1 MNFVVCVKQT
11 PDTAEL
17 AKISVEEASSGD
29 FQATLV
35 LNPWDE
41 FAVEEGLQL
50 QDRFGGDVAF
60 MSVGPERATAALKD
74 AIARAGGKAD
84 AALLGDP
91 TFSGSDAWGTAS
103 ILAAAIRKHGDFDV
117 VLTGKQSVDGNSG
130 LVAPGLARKLGANLL
145 TQVAKIVDVA
155 DGIITVERQM
165 EEGRET
171 VTANLPVV
179 VSVSKE
185 INEPR
190 YPSFMG
196 IRKAARA
203 KIPTWAAAD
212 LGLDAGEIGSAGARI
227 RWTDLRKLPP
237 RSSEV
242 VLVDEGSVD
251 ATAAKLADLLLAE
264 KVI

>member
-1 MNFVVCVKQT
+1 LNFVVCVKQT

-17 AKISVEEASSGD
+17 PKVSAEEATRGEIK
-29 FQATLV
+29 ATLV

-41 FAVEEGLQL
+41 FAVEEGLL
-50 QDRFGGDVAF
+50 LEERFGGEVSV
-60 MSVGPERATAALKD
+60 MTVGPEKATEALKD
-74 AIARAGGKAD
+74 AIARGIKNAI
-84 AALLGDP
+84 LLEDP
-91 TFSGSDAWGTAS
+91 AFAGSDAWGTAS
-103 ILAAAIRKHGDFDV
+103 ILAAAIRKNGPFDV
-117 VLTGKQSVDGNSG
+117 ILTGKQSVDGNSG
-130 LVAPGLARKLGANLL
+130 LVAPGLARKLGASLL
-145 TQVAKIVDVA
+145 THVAKIVDIA
-155 DGIITVERQM
+155 EGKITVERQL

-171 VTANLPVV
+171 VAASLPAV

-203 KIPTWAAAD
+203 TIPVWTASD
-212 LGLDAGEIGSAGARI
+212 LSLESGAIGSAGAVT
-227 RWTDLRKLPP
+227 RWQDVRKPPP

-242 VLVDEGSVD
+242 VIVDEDSVE
-251 ATAAKLADLLLAE
+251 ATAAQLADLLLAE

>member
-17 AKISVEEASSGD
+17 PKVTAAEAVSGD
-29 FQATLV
+29 IKATLV

-41 FAVEEGLQL
+41 FAVEEGLKL
-50 QDRFGGDVAF
+50 QERLGGDVTV
-60 MSVGPERATAALKD
+60 MTVGPEKATEALKD
-74 AIARAGGKAD
+74 AIARGIKA
-84 AALLGDP
+84 AVLLDDP
-91 TFSGSDAWGTAS
+91 AFAGSDAWGIAS
-103 ILAAAIRKHGDFDV
+103 ILAAAIRKNGEFDV
-117 VLTGKQSVDGNSG
+117 VLAGKQSVDGNSG
-130 LVAPGLARKLGANLL
+130 LVAPGLARKLGATLL
-145 TQVAKIVDVA
+145 THVVKVVDIA
-155 DGIITVERQM
+155 DGKITVERQL

-171 VTANLPVV
+171 VSAALPAV

-203 KIPTWAAAD
+203 TIPAWTLAD
-212 LGLDAGEIGSAGARI
+212 LDLPASEVGSSGAKLA
-227 RWTDLRKLPP
+227 WSDVRKPP
-237 RSSEV
+237 ARSSQV
-242 VLVDEGSVD
+242 VMVREPSVE
-251 ATAAKLADLLLAE
+251 ATAAKLADLLMAE

>member
-1 MNFVVCVKQT
+1 LNFVVCVKQT

-17 AKISVEEASSGD
+17 PKISATEASSGEIK
-29 FQATLV
+29 ATLI

-41 FAVEEGLQL
+41 FAVEEALLL
-50 QDRFGGDVAF
+50 QDRFGGDAAVLT
-60 MSVGPERATAALKD
+60 VGPEKAGEALKD
-74 AIARAGGKAD
+74 AIARGIKNAV
-84 AALLGDP
+84 LLDDP
-91 TFSGSDAWGTAS
+91 AFAGSDAWGTAA
-103 ILAAAIRKHGDFDV
+103 ILAAAIRKNGDFDV

-130 LVAPGLARKLGANLL
+130 LVAPGLARKLGATLL
-145 TQVAKIVDVA
+145 TQVAKIVDIA
-155 DGIITVERQM
+155 DGKITVERQL

-171 VTANLPVV
+171 ISAALPAV

-203 KIPTWAAAD
+203 TIPTWGVAD
-212 LGLDAGEIGSAGARI
+212 LGLDSGSVGSSGAKA
-227 RWTDLRKLPP
+227 RWTDVRKPP
-237 RSSEV
+237 ERSAQV
-242 VLVDEGSVD
+242 VIVNEGSVE
-251 ATAAKLADLLLAE
+251 ATAAKLADLLMAE